1 MVALGIKL
9 LPLAQ
14 AAVAVQGLR
23 DKQPIQFQTLRAMVA
38 TVQRHLFPVVRSPT
52 QAAALER
59 DILELRHIPMALA
72 AQAAVATLQLQ
83 AQQTPAAVVV
93 ALHLTQIMQAL
104 AVPASSSSNTTS
116 ALPRSS
122 PSSHR
127 RSGLHLLA
135 R

>member
-52 QAAALER
+52 QEAALER

-72 AQAAVATLQLQ
+72 AQAAVATLQRQ

-93 ALHLTQIMQAL
+93 ALHTTQIMQAQ
-104 AVPASSSSNTTS
+104 AAPASSSSNTTS
-116 ALPRSS
+116 ALPQSS
-122 PSSHR
+122 PSSPR
-127 RSGLHLLA
+127 RSGSHLLA